1 MPRCVCDA
9 DAKRPCTKRAT
20 QRALARF
27 VNPLTASKVRST
39 MPSASCSHHPTSGH
53 AGQEQRQLPQE
64 PSQGHSHRMRRL
76 RPRPHVQVQ
85 CSRASSPSQR
95 ELMAAHHD
103 HDEQQQ
109 RLTVHLQAAWQ
120 PRAASAPPQPTQP
133 PLTDG
138 LSTSPPTAVKS
149 VDARCE

>member
-1 MPRCVCDA
+1 MPRCACDA
-9 DAKRPCTKRAT
+9 DVKRPCTKRAA

-27 VNPLTASKVRST
+27 MNPLTASKMRSV
-39 MPSASCSHHPTSGH
+39 MPSVGRSHHPMSGL
-53 AGQEQRQLPQE
+53 AAQEQGQLRHAIAMATHTA
-64 PSQGHSHRMRRL
+64 SCGV
-76 RPRPHVQVQ
+76 RPRAHVQVQ

-95 ELMAAHHD
+95 QLMAAHHD

-109 RLTVHLQAAWQ
+109 RLSVHLQAAWQ

-133 PLTDG
+133 PWTDG

-149 VDARCE
+149 LDARCE